1 MDGWF
6 LLRFLTKPIAI
17 YIVALAVVRW
27 MGKRALGTL
36 SLFDLVIMAGIG
48 DVIVVVGLEQRVPFT
63 RGVIILAMLGGLE
76 LLFSML
82 SFRSRFFAGLLEGK
96 PTVLVKDGQL
106 LEANLAKEHISKADL
121 YQELR
126 KEGVARLS
134 QVAQAVLEACGKFSV
149 ILKEEEDPAVSKQL
163 LNEIGSLRRE
173 LQELKEAIAAK
184 EN

>member
-1 MDGWF
+1 MDWLF
-6 LLRFLTKPIAI
+6 LLRFLLKPVAI
-17 YIVALAVVRW
+17 YIIALAVVRW

-48 DVIVVVGLEQRVPFT
+48 DVIVVVGLEQRVPFE
-63 RGVIILAMLGGLE
+63 RGVLILAMLGGLE
-76 LLFSML
+76 WLFSML

-96 PTVLVKDGQL
+96 PTVLVKNGEL

-134 QVAQAVLEACGKFSV
+134 QVSQAVLEACGKFSV
-149 ILKEEEDPAVSKQL
+149 ILKEEDDPVPVQQL
-163 LNEIGSLRRE
+163 LVEVGALRRE
-173 LQELKEAIAAK
+173 LQELKVMITSK
-184 EN
+184 ES